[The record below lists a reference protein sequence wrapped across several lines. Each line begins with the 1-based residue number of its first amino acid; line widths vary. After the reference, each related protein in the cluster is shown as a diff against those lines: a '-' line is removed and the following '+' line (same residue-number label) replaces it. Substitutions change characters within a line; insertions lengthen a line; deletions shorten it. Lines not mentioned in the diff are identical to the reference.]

1 MRASRKTRREA
12 REQPVETARTGRLS
26 TFGQSRKV
34 WGATSL
40 ILVLPC
46 LWQSRIQAGDLSSH
60 LYNAWLAQLIGEG
73 RAPGL
78 SIVPQ
83 SSNVLFDLLL
93 STLFRLCGA
102 EAAQRIAVMI
112 AVLVFAWGAMAFV
125 FAVAVRR
132 AWHLLPI
139 IGILAYG
146 WVFHMGLF
154 NFYLSLGLSFLA
166 LATAW
171 KEQPGRIALALG
183 LLALAYTAQAIA
195 PAWAA
200 ALLAYRWAAARLSSR
215 GRTYLLSG
223 AVLLLAALHAMLAAA
238 MRTNWMPSQILL
250 ITGADQAFVYGEKY
264 WLVCGL
270 LLLVMGSL
278 GWASRR
284 IADRILVHFS
294 IVTAAGIFILPTWVW
309 LPHYNHALVFIAERM
324 SLAAGVLIC
333 ALVGCAPVRNWHRW
347 AIAAVGLL
355 FFSFLYTD
363 ERALNG
369 LEDRMQ
375 EAVSQIPA
383 GQRVISAIDTSGL
396 RANPVTHMI
405 DRACIGRCYS
415 YANYEPSSAAFR
427 IRVAGRSPIVA
438 STDADASRMQ
448 VGGYAV
454 KPRDV
459 PLYRLMLD
467 QSREIVT
474 QSMPPGALT
483 GMSIWDG
490 L

>member
-1 MRASRKTRREA
+1 M
-12 REQPVETARTGRLS
+12 
-26 TFGQSRKV
+26 
-34 WGATSL
+34 WGAASL
-40 ILVLPC
+40 LLALPC

-78 SIVPQ
+78 SIVAQ

-93 STLFRLCGA
+93 GTLFRFCGA
-102 EAAQRIAVMI
+102 ELAQRVAAII
-112 AVLVFAWGAMAFV
+112 AVLVFAWGATAFV
-125 FAVAVRR
+125 FAAAGPR
-132 AWHLLPI
+132 AWHILPV

-146 WVFHMGLF
+146 WVYHMGLF

-166 LATAW
+166 LAVAW
-171 KEQPGRIALALG
+171 KARPGRIALAVS

-200 ALLAYRWAAARLSSR
+200 ALLAYRWLAGRLSPR
-215 GRTYLLSG
+215 FHAFLLPA
-223 AVLLLAALHAMLAAA
+223 AVLLMAALHALLASA
-238 MRTNWMPSQILL
+238 MRTNWRPSQILL
-250 ITGADQAFVYGEKY
+250 ITGADQGFVYGNKY
-264 WLVCGL
+264 WLVCVL
-270 LLLVMGSL
+270 LLSAIGSL
-278 GWASRR
+278 AWASRR
-284 IADRILVHFS
+284 LADPILAHFC
-294 IVTAAGIFILPTWVW
+294 VLTAAGIFILPTWVW
-309 LPHYNHALVFIAERM
+309 LPHYSHALVFIAERM
-324 SLAAGVLIC
+324 SLASGVLIC
-333 ALVGCAPVRNWHRW
+333 AYAAAAPVGKWHRW
-347 AIAAVGLL
+347 ATGAVALL
-355 FFSFLYTD
+355 FFVFLYND

-369 LEDRMQ
+369 LEDRID

-383 GQRVISAIDTSGL
+383 GQRVISAIETAGL
-396 RANPVTHMI
+396 RTNPITHMI
-405 DRACIGRCYS
+405 DRACLGHCYS

-427 IRVAGRSPIVA
+427 IRVRGRSPIVA

-454 KPRDV
+454 KPWDV

-467 QSREIVT
+467 QSREIVI